1 MTAIIQLKNAHT
13 VIYVMIYASTFLT
26 TSLVCVVGCDTGISY
41 CIIQS
46 IRHEEMSPCQ
56 AVDMMQMD
64 PDYCLRRLTETVY
77 NHVCLLVVVL
87 AGTDG

>member
-1 MTAIIQLKNAHT
+1 
-13 VIYVMIYASTFLT
+13 
-26 TSLVCVVGCDTGISY
+26 
-41 CIIQS
+41 
-46 IRHEEMSPCQ
+46 MSSCQ

-87 AGTDG
+87 AGTDGQPAGDLGYRSAII